1 MKTQISKWL
10 IVIATFVSLMFVVTG
25 LEAGKPDKDKPP
37 KPDQTEAECIVFT
50 GDLIGKAVVEGCCT
64 NGPPHPWYSMDL
76 HLHYDIEDE
85 IDFEGNGSYEGQ
97 LFINNWGAGR
107 NHGYIVQFWNYED
120 YEYPICFEIIGGV
133 IDNDKKSKVL
143 TVTFED
149 EPALCEY
156 GGEVITL
163 PFVSFTLLRTSDLSY
178 CQ

>member
-25 LEAGKPDKDKPP
+25 LEAGKPDKDNP
-37 KPDQTEAECIVFT
+37 KKTTAECIVFT
-50 GDLIGKAVVEGCCT
+50 GDLTGMEEVEGCCT

-76 HLHYDIEDE
+76 NLHYDIEDK
-85 IDFEGNGSYEGQ
+85 IAFEGNGSYEGQ
-97 LFINNWGAGR
+97 LFISDWGVGR
-107 NHGYIVQFWNYED
+107 NHRYIVQFWNYED
-120 YEYPICFEIIGGV
+120 YADPICFEIIGGV
-133 IDNDKKSKVL
+133 IDNDKKNKVL
-143 TVTFED
+143 TVTFKD

-156 GGEVITL
+156 GGDVITL

>member
-1 MKTQISKWL
+1 M
-10 IVIATFVSLMFVVTG
+10 
-25 LEAGKPDKDKPP
+25 
-37 KPDQTEAECIVFT
+37 AE
-50 GDLIGKAVVEGCCT
+50 VEGCCT

-133 IDNDKKSKVL
+133 IDNDKKNKVL

-156 GGEVITL
+156 GGDVITL
-163 PFVSFTLLRTSDLSY
+163 PFVSFKLLRTSDLSY

>member
-10 IVIATFVSLMFVVTG
+10 IVIVMFVSLMFVVTG
-25 LEAGKPDKDKPP
+25 LEAGKPNKPP
-37 KPDQTEAECIVFT
+37 KPDQSEAECIVFT
-50 GDLIGKAVVEGCCT
+50 GDLTGMAEVEGCCT

-133 IDNDKKSKVL
+133 IDNDKKNKVL
-143 TVTFED
+143 TVTFKD

-156 GGEVITL
+156 GGDAITL